1 MLKNYVKTKV
11 PPFQICSMDLNQ
23 NTLCFAEATK
33 VHFCQLKSGKLIKSV
48 PLDFEDIIKSVSLN
62 GDLLMIGWKSGTI
75 GILNKQNG
83 DISIHEALKPALVTS
98 ICWTNTN
105 TIFVG
110 TNFGTVSKIEIINVS
125 FIRNVPLHK
134 QQ

>member
-1 MLKNYVKTKV
+1 M
-11 PPFQICSMDLNQ
+11 NQ

-48 PLDFEDIIKSVSLN
+48 PLNFEDVIKIISLH
-62 GDLLMIGWKSGTI
+62 GELLMIGWRFGTI

-83 DISIHEALKPALVTS
+83 DISIHEALKPALATS
-98 ICWTNTN
+98 ISWTNYN

-110 TNFGTVSKIEIINVS
+110 TNFGTVSKIEIIDVS
-125 FIRNVPLHK
+125 FISKGPLPK
-134 QQ
+134 LQ